1 MVGFVP
7 TETITTAEA
16 AEILGWSL
24 SMTKRRARSGD
35 LPTLGK
41 LHGQT
46 GSYLFSRS
54 AIEYIARSAA

>member
-1 MVGFVP
+1 MSD
-7 TETITTAEA
+7 TITTVEA

-54 AIEYIARSAA
+54 AIEYIARSVA